1 MSISSSSPHRT
12 GRLTTDVV
20 LDLYSRLLRTRRV
33 EEKIVELYP
42 QQEMKCPTHLSL
54 GQEAA
59 AVGVCAALR
68 PTDRVY
74 STHRCHAHYLA
85 KGGALKQM
93 FAELYGRQTGCAKG
107 KGGSMHLVQPEL
119 GLMGASAIVGGSL
132 PIAVG
137 SALAAQLQGKDWI
150 SVAFFGDGAVEEG
163 VFHESLN
170 FAALRRLPVLFV
182 CENNFFATHSHQSAR
197 QPADN
202 IHERA
207 AAYSMP
213 GVRVEGTDV
222 SAVYKAA
229 VAAVNRAR
237 SGEGPTLLEIRAYRW
252 KEHVG
257 PNYDYSMGYRTKE
270 ELDEWMARCPV
281 RQFEERILTEGFCE
295 KSQLEQIE
303 AALTVEIEEAV
314 AFGKNSPEPTLRDLT
329 DDVY

>member
-12 GRLTTDVV
+12 GRVNSAV
-20 LDLYSRLLRTRRV
+20 ALDLYSRLLRTRRV

-59 AVGVCAALR
+59 AAGVCAALR
-68 PTDRVY
+68 QTDRVY

-85 KGGALKQM
+85 KGGGLKQM

-150 SVAFFGDGAVEEG
+150 AAAFFGDGAVEEG

-170 FAALRRLPVLFV
+170 FAALRRLPVVFV

-202 IHERA
+202 IYQRA

-213 GVRVEGTDV
+213 GVRVEGSDV
-222 SAVYKAA
+222 VAVYEAA
-229 VAAVNRAR
+229 VAAAHRAR

-257 PNYDYSMGYRTKE
+257 PNFDYSMGYRTKE
-270 ELDEWMARCPV
+270 ELDDWMARCPL
-281 RQFEERILTEGFCE
+281 RLFEEEVLAQALCD
-295 KSQLEQIE
+295 KAQLERIE
-303 AALTVEIEEAV
+303 KALSEEIQEAV
-314 AFGKNSPEPTLRDLT
+314 LFGQQGPDPTFHDLI